1 VVQLAA
7 RLHDRKGHRLDRAAQ
22 RLTRLV
28 DRLRLLGPANV
39 LARGYS
45 ITQNLDSQKVIRSVK
60 DAPSGTRLST
70 QFFDGSVESTVESP

>member
-1 VVQLAA
+1 
-7 RLHDRKGHRLDRAAQ
+7 
-22 RLTRLV
+22 LV

-45 ITQNLDSQKVIRSVK
+45 ITQNLKSKKVIRSVK

-70 QFFDGSVESTVESP
+70 QLFDGSVESMAE